1 MAQGP
6 KKNSDEQLDLFAFKQ
21 NRYDSNQTNHTDAIR
36 TDGGETL
43 ARVSPEHGGRNGSQR
58 RASGNALGSGGEDGE
73 RNARLDDAIPE
84 TGIDGAASA
93 RPRLGDREGTLHSP
107 AGGSDRDGERVVRN
121 PNNYRILPA
130 DGVGAGSLREKC
142 RANLAAI
149 KLLRQLQADNRPATH
164 EEKSALVR
172 YVGWGGLSQIFS
184 PATDW
189 QKENLELSTLLSEEE
204 FRAARA
210 STLNAH
216 YTSGE
221 VIQAMYAAAERLGFN
236 GGRILEPS
244 CGIGHFIGFMPEAVH
259 SESLITGIEIDP
271 LTAQIAKALYPDA
284 DIRNEPFEKANVA
297 DGFYDLAI
305 SNIPFGDYKPFDNKF
320 NRQGFL
326 IHDYFFARG
335 IEAVRPGGLMMFVTS
350 RGTMDKIDN
359 SLRRYVAAEAD
370 LIGAIR
376 LPNTAFKRNAN
387 TEVTTDIL
395 ILKKRRPLE
404 MAKGESWTE
413 TVDYTNASGE
423 TFRLNEYFARHPH
436 MMLGE
441 MRLEGRMYSRNE
453 PTLADAGQDL
463 KTALA
468 DAVKK
473 LPANIYQPLNRSQ
486 GLDAADQSIPAPGDV
501 KPNAYTIHED
511 EISIR
516 EGNELI
522 PLPHLP
528 TQTKLRIRGLIQVR
542 DAVRQC
548 LRTQL
553 ADADEDEIKLARQQ
567 LNQTYDR
574 FSKRFGAVS
583 ERANALA
590 FRGDPD
596 LPLLFSLE
604 NYDTETK
611 QATKTT
617 IFRERTV
624 HRQKPVT
631 AVQSPKEA
639 IIVSL
644 NEKGRVDLEHIA
656 KLLDRPAEEFLPEL
670 KGVLYL
676 NPQTQ
681 AWETEDHY
689 LSGDVRDKLR
699 IAEAASLA
707 EPRFQENVAALKSV
721 QPEDLPSSEI
731 DVRLGVS
738 WVSPKDYEKFAR
750 ELLGADDIKVSYVI
764 PLGTWLVKA
773 EPLTKR
779 SVANTT
785 EWGTDRATALE
796 LLEDA
801 LNLRTPTIY
810 DTVKENNKT
819 KQVVNPTATEGVR
832 EKQQKIKDRFKEW
845 IWQDDERRERLAKK
859 YNEEFNSVR
868 LRVFNGEHLT
878 LPGASQAIQ
887 LQSHQKTG
895 VWRIVQ
901 TPNTLLGHVVGAGK
915 TFTMVAAGMELKRL
929 GLARKPLFAVPNHM
943 LGQFSSE
950 LLMLYPG
957 ANILAATKEDFAKDK
972 RRELMSRIAT
982 GNWDAVI
989 VTHSGFEKLPMSE
1002 DYQRT
1007 VIQEQV
1013 DELAKVLQEMGNDP
1027 DERRTVKQLES
1038 AKKKLEAKLESL
1050 ANNDKK
1056 DNTLTFEELGVDRI
1070 FIDEAHYYK
1079 NLFYITKMT
1088 RIAGLPQTASARAF
1102 DMYLKTRYIQEAN
1115 GGGGVVF
1122 ATGTPIAN
1130 SVAEMFTM
1138 QRYLQMGT
1146 LRKQDVHHFDN
1157 WAATFGETVTAM
1169 ELSPDGG
1176 GYRLNTRF
1184 ARFVNV
1190 PELMQMFCQMA
1201 DIQTAATLKLPVPGL
1216 HSGKPEIIRA
1226 PNTPELKTIVQ
1237 ELVQRAEK
1245 IRGGKVHPAIDNML
1259 KITSEGRKAALD
1271 LRVLNAG
1278 ANDQPNSKINLAAD
1292 KIFQIWQDTHENRCA
1307 QLVFCDLSTP
1317 SKLRRQFSA
1326 YDELKDKLIA
1336 RGVPDAEIAFMQDY
1350 DSDTQKLALFKQVR
1364 SGTVRVLMGSTQKM
1378 GAGTNVQERLV
1389 ALHHL
1394 DAPWRPADV
1403 EQREGRILRQGN
1415 QNKTVHVFR
1424 YVTEG
1429 SFDAYMWQTLETKA
1443 KFIHQVMTGNTHV
1456 RHIEDVDSR
1465 ALTYAEVKAIA
1476 SGNPLVIEKA
1486 SVDAEVMRL
1495 HRLRYQHGNTQDR
1508 IRSQL
1513 RKLVDQIPLS
1523 QQFIENM
1530 KLDMTQRID
1539 THSDAFQIQLEK
1551 STHKDRGI
1559 AGELLLRIVRRVS
1572 GEHHHFV
1579 VGAFAG
1585 FELSVRSSQYGNPE
1599 FILKGKNHYS
1609 VNAVETPLGMIRS
1622 LEYLVQNMESELAE
1636 KQGELVNAEKQRD
1649 ELKEKVGQP
1658 FEHEAKLQSLLARQD
1673 ELDKK
1678 LDITKNQAASSLAAE
1693 ATEPAVEVESE
1704 DETESVENEV
1714 KVTPARATLPEII
1727 AANKGHISVVRVGF

>member
-1 MAQGP
+1 M
-6 KKNSDEQLDLFAFKQ
+6 
-21 NRYDSNQTNHTDAIR
+21 
-36 TDGGETL
+36 
-43 ARVSPEHGGRNGSQR
+43 
-58 RASGNALGSGGEDGE
+58 
-73 RNARLDDAIPE
+73 
-84 TGIDGAASA
+84 
-93 RPRLGDREGTLHSP
+93 
-107 AGGSDRDGERVVRN
+107 
-121 PNNYRILPA
+121 
-130 DGVGAGSLREKC
+130 GAGSLREKC

-149 KLLRQLQADNRPATH
+149 KLVRELQAENRPATA
-164 EEKSALVR
+164 EEKSVLVR

-189 QKENLELSTLLSEEE
+189 QKENIELSALLSEEE

-221 VIQAMYAAAERLGFN
+221 VIQAMYAAAERLGFA

-244 CGIGHFIGFMPEAVH
+244 CGTGHFIGFMPEAIQSQSV
-259 SESLITGIEIDP
+259 ITGIEIDP

-284 DIRNEPFEKANVA
+284 DIRNEPFEKARVA
-297 DGFYDLAI
+297 DDFYDLAI

-326 IHDYFFARG
+326 IHDYFFVRG
-335 IEAVRPGGLMMFVTS
+335 LEAVRPGGLVMFISS
-350 RGTMDKIDN
+350 RGTMDKVDN
-359 SLRRYVAAEAD
+359 SLRRQVAAQAD

-404 MAKGESWTE
+404 TAKGESWTE
-413 TVDYTNASGE
+413 TADYTNATGE
-423 TFRLNEYFARHPH
+423 VFRLNEYFARHPH
-436 MMLGE
+436 LMLGE
-441 MRLEGRMYSRNE
+441 MRLEGRMYGRNE
-453 PTLADAGQDL
+453 PTLADIGQDL

-468 DAVKK
+468 DAIKN
-473 LPANIYQPLNRSQ
+473 LPLNIYQPLNRPQ
-486 GLDAADQSIPAPGDV
+486 GLAAADQGIPAPGDV
-501 KPNAYTIHED
+501 KPNAYTIHND
-511 EISIR
+511 EIALR

-528 TQTKLRIRGLIQVR
+528 AQTRLRIRGMIQVR

-553 ADADEDEIKLARQQ
+553 DDAGDDDITLARHQ
-567 LNQTYDR
+567 LNQAYDR
-574 FSKRFGAVS
+574 FATRFGPVS

-604 NYDTETK
+604 NYDPETK
-611 QATKTT
+611 RAVKTA
-617 IFRERTV
+617 IFRERTI
-624 HRQKPVT
+624 HKQKPAVS
-631 AVQSPKEA
+631 VQSPKEA
-639 IIVSL
+639 IVISL
-644 NEKGRVDLEHIA
+644 NEKGRVDLNHMET
-656 KLLDRPAEEFLPEL
+656 LLARPASDFLSEL
-670 KGVLYL
+670 KGVLFL

-681 AWETEDHY
+681 IWETEDHY

-699 IAEAASLA
+699 IAEAASLTD
-707 EPRFQENVAALKSV
+707 PRFRENAAVLKSV
-721 QPEDLPSSEI
+721 QPEDLPASEI
-731 DVRLGVS
+731 DVRLGAS
-738 WVSPKDYEKFAR
+738 WVPPKDYEAFAR
-750 ELLGADDIKVSYVI
+750 ELLGANDIKVSYVV

-773 EPLTKR
+773 GPLTKK

-785 EWGTDRATALE
+785 DWGTDRATALE
-796 LLEDA
+796 LVEDA

-810 DTVKENNKT
+810 DTVKDNGKE
-819 KQVVNPTATEGVR
+819 KQAVNATATEGAR
-832 EKQQKIKDRFKEW
+832 EKQQKIKDHFREW
-845 IWQDDERRERLAKK
+845 IWRDDERRERLAGK

-868 LRVFNGEHLT
+868 LRVFNGGHLT

-929 GLARKPLFAVPNHM
+929 GLARKPMFAVPNHM

-957 ANILAATKEDFAKDK
+957 ANILAATREDFEKNK

-989 VTHSGFEKLPMSE
+989 VTHSGFEKIPMSE
-1002 DYQRT
+1002 DYQRK
-1007 VIQEQV
+1007 VIQEQL
-1013 DELAKVLQEMGNDP
+1013 DELESVLQELGDDP
-1027 DERRTVKQLES
+1027 EERRTVKQLES
-1038 AKKKLEAKLESL
+1038 ARKKLDAKLKSL
-1050 ANNDKK
+1050 SADDKK
-1056 DNTLTFEELGVDRI
+1056 DNTLTFEELGVDRV
-1070 FIDEAHYYK
+1070 FVDEAHYYK
-1079 NLFYITKMT
+1079 NLFYLTKMT
-1088 RIAGLPQTASARAF
+1088 RIAGLPQSASSRAF
-1102 DMYLKTRYIQEAN
+1102 DMYLKTRYIQEIN

-1146 LRKQDVHHFDN
+1146 LRKQQVHHFDN

-1190 PELMQMFCQMA
+1190 PELMQIFCQVA
-1201 DIQTAATLKLPVPGL
+1201 DIQTAATLKLPVPEVHTGR
-1216 HSGKPEIIRA
+1216 PEVVRA
-1226 PNTPELKTIVQ
+1226 ASTPELKQIV
-1237 ELVQRAEK
+1237 EGLVKRAEA
-1245 IRGGKVHPAIDNML
+1245 IRGGRVRPAMDNML

-1278 ANDQPNSKINLAAD
+1278 AKDQPNSKINLAAD
-1292 KIFQIWQDTHENRCA
+1292 KIFQIWNNTHEHRCA

-1326 YDELKDKLIA
+1326 YDDLKDKLVA
-1336 RGVPDAEIAFMQDY
+1336 RGIPVEQIAFMQDF
-1350 DSDTQKLALFKQVR
+1350 DSDTQKHALFKQVR
-1364 SGTVRVLMGSTQKM
+1364 AGKVRVLMGSTQKM

-1415 QNKTVHVFR
+1415 QNQTIHIFR

-1456 RHIEDVDSR
+1456 RHIEDIDSR

-1476 SGNPLVIEKA
+1476 SGNPMVIEKA

-1495 HRLRYQHGNTQDR
+1495 HRLRYQHANTQNR
-1508 IRSQL
+1508 VRSEF
-1513 RKLVDQIPLS
+1513 RKLTERIPDC
-1523 QQFIENM
+1523 QQFIENL
-1530 KLDMTQRID
+1530 KLDMAQRMD
-1539 THSDAFQIQLEK
+1539 TSGDAFQIQLEK
-1551 STHKDRGI
+1551 SVVNQRGI

-1572 GEHHHFV
+1572 GEPRHFDI
-1579 VGAFAG
+1579 GAFAG
-1585 FELSVRSSQYGNPE
+1585 FELAVRSSQWGRTE
-1599 FILKGKNHYS
+1599 LILKGKNHY
-1609 VNAVETPLGMIRS
+1609 ALDATETPLGMIRS
-1622 LEYLVQNMESELAE
+1622 LEHLVQNMEDKLAAKQNELAI
-1636 KQGELVNAEKQRD
+1636 AEKQRA
-1649 ELKEKVGQP
+1649 ELKDKIGQP
-1658 FEHEAKLQSLLARQD
+1658 FEHGARLQSLTDRQK
-1673 ELDKK
+1673 ELDNK
-1678 LDITKNQAASSLAAE
+1678 LDITKNQAANSLAAE
-1693 ATEPAVEVESE
+1693 AAESVDEDVSE
-1704 DETESVENEV
+1704 DKTESVQNNV
-1714 KVTPARATLPEII
+1714 VSPHARISKTPTVAKGRTSTIH
-1727 AANKGHISVVRVGF
+1727 AAGRGLKAS

>member
-1 MAQGP
+1 MTQEPG
-6 KKNSDEQLDLFAFKQ
+6 KNNDEQLDLFAFKQ
-21 NRYDSNQTNHTDAIR
+21 NRYDNNRTNHTDAIR

-43 ARVSPEHGGRNGSQR
+43 ARVSPEHGGRNGGQG
-58 RASGNALGSGGEDGE
+58 RASGDASGGGGEDGE
-73 RNARLDDAIPE
+73 RNARPDAAISE
-84 TGIDGAASA
+84 TGLDAATGA
-93 RPRLGDREGTLHSP
+93 RPGLGNREGALPSAAT
-107 AGGSDRDGERVVRN
+107 GSGRERVVRN
-121 PNNYRILPA
+121 PNNYRISPA

-149 KLLRQLQADNRPATH
+149 KLLRQLQAAIRPATN

-189 QKENLELSTLLSEEE
+189 QKENLELAALLSDEE

-221 VIQAMYAAAERLGFN
+221 VIQAMYAAAGRLGFN

-244 CGIGHFIGFMPEAVH
+244 CGIGHFIGFMPEAIH
-259 SESLITGIEIDP
+259 SESIITGIEIDP

-284 DIRNEPFEKANVA
+284 DIRNEPFEKVNVA

-335 IEAVRPGGLMMFVTS
+335 MEAIRPGGLMMFVTS
-350 RGTMDKIDN
+350 RGTMDKMDN
-359 SLRRYVAAEAD
+359 SLRRDVAAQAD

-423 TFRLNEYFARHPH
+423 TFRLNEYFAKHPH

-453 PTLADAGQDL
+453 PTLADTGQDL
-463 KTALA
+463 KIALT
-468 DAVKK
+468 DAIKK
-473 LPANIYQPLNRSQ
+473 LPANIYQSLNRPQ
-486 GLDAADQSIPAPGDV
+486 GLDAADQGIPAPGDV

-511 EISIR
+511 EIALR
-516 EGNELI
+516 EHNELI

-553 ADADEDEIKLARQQ
+553 NDAAGDDIKLARQQ

-574 FSKRFGAVS
+574 FVTRFGAVS

-611 QATKTT
+611 QAAKTA

-624 HRQKPVT
+624 HKQRPVT
-631 AVQSPKEA
+631 SVQSPKEA
-639 IIVSL
+639 VIVSL

-656 KLLDRPAEEFLPEL
+656 TLLNRSAADFLPEL
-670 KGVLYL
+670 KGILFL

-681 AWETEDHY
+681 TWETEDHY

-707 EPRFQENVAALKSV
+707 DPRFQENVAALKSV
-721 QPEDLPSSEI
+721 QPEDLPSTEI
-731 DVRLGVS
+731 DVRLGAS
-738 WVSPKDYEKFAR
+738 WVPPKDYEKFAR
-750 ELLGADDIKVSYVI
+750 ELLGADDIKVSYVA
-764 PLGTWLVKA
+764 PLGTWIVKA
-773 EPLTKR
+773 EMQAKR

-810 DTVKENNKT
+810 DKVKDNGKER
-819 KQVVNPTATEGVR
+819 QVVNATATEGVR
-832 EKQQKIKDRFKEW
+832 EKQQKIKDHFKEW
-845 IWQDDERRERLAKK
+845 IWQGDERRERLAKK

-929 GLARKPLFAVPNHM
+929 GLARKPMFAVPNHM

-950 LLMLYPG
+950 LLMLYPS

-989 VTHSGFEKLPMSE
+989 VTHSGFEKLAMSE
-1002 DYQRT
+1002 DYQRR

-1013 DELAKVLQEMGNDP
+1013 DGLEKVLQELGGDHE
-1027 DERRTVKQLES
+1027 ERRTVKQLES
-1038 AKKKLEAKLESL
+1038 ARKKLEAKLESL
-1050 ANNDKK
+1050 SDNQRK
-1056 DNTLTFEELGVDRI
+1056 DNTLTFEELGIDRL
-1070 FIDEAHYYK
+1070 FVDEAHYYK

-1102 DMYLKTRYIQEAN
+1102 DMYLKTRYLQETN
-1115 GGGGVVF
+1115 GGGGVVY

-1146 LRKQDVHHFDN
+1146 LRKHGVHHFDN

-1169 ELSPDGG
+1169 ELSADGG

-1190 PELMQMFCQMA
+1190 PELMQVFCQVA
-1201 DIQTAATLKLPVPGL
+1201 DIQTAKMLKLPVPQIHTGR
-1216 HSGKPEIIRA
+1216 PEVIRA
-1226 PNTPELKTIVQ
+1226 PNTPELKAIVQ
-1237 ELVQRAEK
+1237 ALVQRAEA
-1245 IRGGKVHPAIDNML
+1245 IRNGRVHPAVDNML

-1278 ANDQPNSKINLAAD
+1278 AGDHPGSKLNLAAD
-1292 KIFQIWQDTHENRCA
+1292 RIFQIWNDSHQNRCA

-1326 YDELKDKLIA
+1326 YDDLKDKLMA
-1336 RGVPDAEIAFMQDY
+1336 RGIPADEIAFMQDY
-1350 DSDTQKLALFKQVR
+1350 DSDTQKHALFKQVR
-1364 SGTVRVLMGSTQKM
+1364 SGTVRILMGSTQKM

-1415 QNKTVHVFR
+1415 QNKTVHVLR

-1456 RHIEDVDSR
+1456 RHIEDIDSR

-1476 SGNPLVIEKA
+1476 SGNPMVIEKA
-1486 SVDAEVMRL
+1486 SVDADVMRL
-1495 HRLRYQHGNTQDR
+1495 QRLRHQHAHTQDR
-1508 IRSQL
+1508 VRSQC
-1513 RKLVDQIPLS
+1513 RKLTERIPDC
-1523 QQFIENM
+1523 QQFIENL
-1530 KLDMTQRID
+1530 KLDMQQRAD
-1539 THSDAFQIQLEK
+1539 TRGDAFQIKLEK

-1559 AGELLLRIVRRVS
+1559 AGELMLRIARRVS
-1572 GEHHHFV
+1572 GEQHHFEI
-1579 VGAFAG
+1579 GAFAG
-1585 FELSVRSSQYGNPE
+1585 FNLSVRSSQWGPPE

-1609 VNAVETPLGMIRS
+1609 VTAVETPLGMIRS
-1622 LEYLVQNMESELAE
+1622 LEYLAQNMEAQLADKQDELA
-1636 KQGELVNAEKQRD
+1636 NAERQRD
-1649 ELKEKVGQP
+1649 ELKNKIGQP
-1658 FEHEAKLQSLLARQD
+1658 FEHEAKLQSLVVRQT
-1673 ELDKK
+1673 ELDAK
-1678 LDITKNQAASSLAAE
+1678 LDITKNQAANSLTAE
-1693 ATEPAVEVESE
+1693 VGESIIEIESE
-1704 DETESVENEV
+1704 DETKSIQNNVA
-1714 KVTPARATLPEII
+1714 PSRATIPATITAHKDRLSI
-1727 AANKGHISVVRVGF
+1727 ARVKL